1 MDSSVFSSQRLAEL
15 KLNNISNQMPNN
27 TTIPQMQNTV
37 CSPEKK
43 RTRWTRMKRTE
54 DGKDEDEEEKKL
66 HTTPNH
72 GVVSARLR

>member
-1 MDSSVFSSQRLAEL
+1 
-15 KLNNISNQMPNN
+15 MPNN

-43 RTRWTRMKRTE
+43 RTRWTRMKRTRRTRMKRTE